1 MLSFSLAKRF
11 IAHNRNQ
18 SILIVLGIAI
28 GITAQ
33 LFVGLLIQSL
43 QQSLINQTLGTTP
56 HISIQTDAQHL
67 TDDGQILQKLSGLAS
82 VTTVLPV
89 VDTNGFLT
97 ESGTTYPVLFRGV
110 TSVADTKLYHLSD
123 HLTKGALPT
132 SDNQVLIGKDLAD
145 AAKISVG
152 DTLSL
157 QNPQGT
163 VVTKTVAGIYD
174 LKVAAVNKVWIFAS
188 LTAGQ
193 QFLGAGSVLTRVE
206 LQVSDPFTADT
217 IAKDEVA
224 PLFADNAHVTI
235 TNWKAENASLL
246 SGLQGQSSSSY
257 MIQLFVLLSVLVG
270 ITSVL
275 SISVLQQS
283 RQIGILK
290 AMGLSDSVAGQVFA
304 WQGAMLG
311 FFGTVLGGAI
321 GFAAFYSFALNV
333 KNPDGTPLIAP
344 VVQWPYVIGT
354 LLIAFAVAVLA
365 GAFPARRSKKLS
377 PIDVIRSV

>member
-193 QFLGAGSVLTRVE
+193 QFLGAGSVLTRV
-206 LQVSDPFTADT
+206 
-217 IAKDEVA
+217 
-224 PLFADNAHVTI
+224 
-235 TNWKAENASLL
+235 
-246 SGLQGQSSSSY
+246 Y
-257 MIQLFVLLSVLVG
+257 
-270 ITSVL
+270 
-275 SISVLQQS
+275 
-283 RQIGILK
+283 R
-290 AMGLSDSVAGQVFA
+290 
-304 WQGAMLG
+304 
-311 FFGTVLGGAI
+311 
-321 GFAAFYSFALNV
+321 
-333 KNPDGTPLIAP
+333 
-344 VVQWPYVIGT
+344 
-354 LLIAFAVAVLA
+354 
-365 GAFPARRSKKLS
+365 
-377 PIDVIRSV
+377 